1 MRKIRITLIV
11 AGVLVALVLS
21 AWLVLSL
28 SLPKTRGT
36 TTIAGLDGQ
45 VEIVRDA
52 AGVPHIFASTD
63 HDAFFA
69 QGYVHAQDRMFQM
82 EFQRRTGA
90 GRLSEML
97 GKATLDTDKFL
108 RTVGFYR
115 AARSAFDALNPQT
128 KAALEAY
135 TAGINAWLAEN
146 QMLPLEFVIL
156 GVQPEPWTVY
166 DSLVWSKMMMW
177 DLGGNWDAE
186 LLRARLLLAVGAK
199 RAAALLPGYPP
210 NAPAILAALDD
221 SAASALLR
229 LDDNLQS
236 MLHLGGINAGSNSW
250 VVAGS
255 RTASGKPMLA
265 NDPHL
270 GSQIPAIWYLVELQG
285 DKLHVTGASLPG
297 MPGVIIGHND
307 NIAWGLTNLGPDVQ
321 DLYIERLN
329 PDNPNQY
336 EVDGKFVDLTVV
348 EEVIR
353 IKDVDEPLQYA
364 ARSTRHGPL
373 ISDVVGSAG
382 QPLALRWT
390 ALDAADTTL
399 NAFLGAAYA
408 GTWDQFRTALK
419 DYVAPGQNIVFAD
432 NLGNIGYFGPGRI
445 PIRAQGDGSVPV
457 PGWNS
462 EYEWTGYIP
471 FEDLP
476 QAYNPAAG
484 FIVTAN
490 NRVVGDDYPYF
501 IANDWAPPYR
511 AQRITEL
518 LLQLAGDSDKLTMD
532 DMARIQGDQRSVQA
546 RELLPFLQAVQPEL
560 PREEQALAQLKAWD
574 GTLAVDSVPATIY
587 QAWFYQIGRVLF
599 EDELRGDLYEQ
610 FAKRKHPVYLATV
623 LGDPRS
629 TWCDNVLSVPR
640 EDCAAAA
647 HEALE
652 RALDQLEELAGSNMS
667 NWQWGALHSTQFPH
681 KPFSEVALL
690 KPLFHRQIANGGD
703 SYTINEAGYSFTK
716 PFLQNHLAS
725 YRQLIDMAGPTAD
738 RFMNTTGQSG
748 NVLSAHYADLIPR
761 HQAVEYVPMTF
772 GRADAQGAV
781 LVLTPRSE

>member
-1 MRKIRITLIV
+1 MRKIRIALIV
-11 AGVLVALVLS
+11 AGVLVALLLS

-52 AGVPHIFASTD
+52 AGIPHIFASTD

-115 AARSAFDALNPQT
+115 AARSAFDALNPQS

-135 TAGINAWLAEN
+135 TAGVNAWLAEN

-177 DLGGNWDAE
+177 DLGGNWDSE
-186 LLRARLLLAVGAK
+186 LLRARLFPAVGAK

-210 NAPAILAALDD
+210 NAPDILAALDD
-221 SAASALLR
+221 GTASALLR
-229 LDDNLQS
+229 LDDGLQS

-297 MPGVIIGHND
+297 IPGVIIGHND

-336 EVDGKFVDLTVV
+336 EVDGKFVDLTIV

-353 IKDVDEPLQYA
+353 VKDVDEPLQYA

-390 ALDAADTTL
+390 ALDPADTTL

-408 GTWDQFRTALK
+408 GTWGQFRAALK
-419 DYVAPGQNIVFAD
+419 DFVAPSQNMVFAD
-432 NLGNIGYFGPGRI
+432 SLGNIGYFGPGRM

-457 PGWNS
+457 PGWDS
-462 EYEWTGYIP
+462 KYEWTGYIP
-471 FEDLP
+471 FDDLP
-476 QAYNPAAG
+476 QSYNPAAG

-518 LLQLAGDSDKLTMD
+518 LQQLAGDSDKLTMD
-532 DMARIQGDQRSVQA
+532 DMARIQGDQRSAQA

-629 TWCDNVLSVPR
+629 TWCDNVLSAPR

-652 RALDQLEELAGSNMS
+652 RALDQLEKLAGSNMS
-667 NWQWGALHSTQFPH
+667 NWQWGQLHQTQFPH

-703 SYTINEAGYSFTK
+703 SYTINEAGYPFTT

-725 YRQLIDMAGPTAD
+725 YRQLIDMADPTAD
-738 RFMNTTGQSG
+738 RFINTTGQSG
-748 NVLSAHYADLIPR
+748 NVLSAHYADLIAR
-761 HQAVEYVPMTF
+761 HQAVEYLSMTF
-772 GRADAQGAV
+772 GRADAKGAV
-781 LVLTPRSE
+781 LVLMPRNE

>member
-1 MRKIRITLIV
+1 MRKVRIALIS
-11 AGVLVALVLS
+11 AGVLVALALS

-36 TTIAGLDGQ
+36 TTITGLDGQ

-115 AARSAFDALNPQT
+115 AARSAFDALNPQS

-146 QMLPLEFVIL
+146 QMLPLEFEIL

-186 LLRARLLLAVGAK
+186 LLRARLLPAVGAK

-221 SAASALLR
+221 STSSALLR
-229 LDDNLQS
+229 LDDGLQS
-236 MLHLGGINAGSNSW
+236 MLHLGSINAGSNSW

-297 MPGVIIGHND
+297 IPGVIIGHND

-321 DLYIERLN
+321 DLFIERLN

-336 EVDGKFVDLTVV
+336 EVDGKFVDLTIV

-353 IKDVDEPLQYA
+353 VKDVDEPLQYA

-390 ALDAADTTL
+390 ALDPADTTL

-408 GTWDQFRTALK
+408 STWDQFRAALK
-419 DYVAPGQNIVFAD
+419 DFVAPSQNIVFAD

-457 PGWNS
+457 PGWDS
-462 EYEWTGYIP
+462 KYEWTGYIP
-471 FEDLP
+471 FDDLP
-476 QAYNPAAG
+476 QRYNPAAG

-518 LLQLAGDSDKLTMD
+518 LLQLSGDGDKLTID
-532 DMARIQGDQRSVQA
+532 DMARIQGDQRSAQA

-560 PREEQALAQLKAWD
+560 PREEQALAQLQAWD

-640 EDCAAAA
+640 EDCAAAE

-667 NWQWGALHSTQFPH
+667 NWQWGQLHQTQFPH

-703 SYTINEAGYSFTK
+703 SFTVNEAGYSFNK

-725 YRQLIDMAGPTAD
+725 YRQLIDLADPAAD
-738 RFMNTTGQSG
+738 RFINTTGQSG
-748 NVLSAHYADLIPR
+748 NVLSAHYADLIAR
-761 HQAVEYVPMTF
+761 HQAVEYLPMTF
-772 GRADAQGAV
+772 GRAAAQGAV

>member
-1 MRKIRITLIV
+1 MRKLRIALIV
-11 AGVLVALVLS
+11 VGVFVALLLS

-45 VEIVRDA
+45 VEVVRDA
-52 AGVPHIFASTD
+52 AGIPHIFASTD

-115 AARSAFDALNPQT
+115 AARSAFDALNPQS
-128 KAALEAY
+128 KAVLEAY
-135 TAGINAWLAEN
+135 TAGINAWLGEN

-177 DLGGNWDAE
+177 DLGGNWDSE
-186 LLRARLLLAVGAK
+186 LLRARLLPAVGAK
-199 RAAALLPGYPP
+199 RAAALLPGYPQ
-210 NAPAILAALDD
+210 NAPAILAGLDD

-229 LDDNLQS
+229 LDDSLQS

-297 MPGVIIGHND
+297 IPGVIIGHNND
-307 NIAWGLTNLGPDVQ
+307 IAWGLTNLGPDVQ

-336 EVDGKFVDLTVV
+336 EVDGKFVDLTIV
-348 EEVIR
+348 EEIIR
-353 IKDVDEPLQYA
+353 VKDVEEPLQYA

-390 ALDAADTTL
+390 ALDAGDTTL
-399 NAFLGAAYA
+399 NAFIGAAYA
-408 GTWDQFRTALK
+408 GNWDQFRTALK
-419 DYVAPGQNIVFAD
+419 DFVAPSQNMVFAD
-432 NLGNIGYFGPGRI
+432 NLGNIGYIGPGRI

-457 PGWNS
+457 PGWDS
-462 EYEWTGYIP
+462 QYEWTGYIP
-471 FEDLP
+471 FDKLP
-476 QAYNPAAG
+476 QAFNPAAG
-484 FIVTAN
+484 YIVTAN

-501 IANDWAPPYR
+501 ITNDWAPPYR

-518 LLQLAGDSDKLTMD
+518 LLQLAGDSDKLTLA
-532 DMARIQGDQRSVQA
+532 DMARIQGDQRSAQA
-546 RELLPFLQAVQPEL
+546 RELLPFLQAVQPEE

-574 GTLAVDSVPATIY
+574 GTLAQDSVPATIY
-587 QAWFYQIGRVLF
+587 EAWFYQIGRVLF
-599 EDELRGDLYEQ
+599 EDELHGDLYEQ
-610 FAKRKHPVYLATV
+610 FAKRKHPVYLAAV
-623 LGDPRS
+623 LGDARS
-629 TWCDNVLSVPR
+629 NWCDDVLSVPR

-647 HEALE
+647 HTALE
-652 RALDQLEELAGSNMS
+652 RALDQLEKLAGSNMN
-667 NWQWGALHSTQFPH
+667 NWQWGQLHKTQFPH
-681 KPFSEVALL
+681 KPFSEVAVL

-703 SYTINEAGYSFTK
+703 SYTVNEAGYPFTS

-725 YRQLIDMAGPTAD
+725 YRQLIDMADPNAD
-738 RFMNTTGQSG
+738 RFINTTGQSG
-748 NVLSAHYADLIPR
+748 NVLSAHYADLISR
-761 HQAVEYVPMTF
+761 HQAVEYLPMTF
-772 GRADAQGAV
+772 GRAQVQGAV
-781 LVLTPRSE
+781 LVLVPRSK

>member
-1 MRKIRITLIV
+1 M
-11 AGVLVALVLS
+11 
-21 AWLVLSL
+21 
-28 SLPKTRGT
+28 
-36 TTIAGLDGQ
+36 
-45 VEIVRDA
+45 
-52 AGVPHIFASTD
+52 
-63 HDAFFA
+63 
-69 QGYVHAQDRMFQM
+69 
-82 EFQRRTGA
+82 
-90 GRLSEML
+90 
-97 GKATLDTDKFL
+97 
-108 RTVGFYR
+108 
-115 AARSAFDALNPQT
+115 
-128 KAALEAY
+128 
-135 TAGINAWLAEN
+135 
-146 QMLPLEFVIL
+146 
-156 GVQPEPWTVY
+156 
-166 DSLVWSKMMMW
+166 
-177 DLGGNWDAE
+177 
-186 LLRARLLLAVGAK
+186 
-199 RAAALLPGYPP
+199 
-210 NAPAILAALDD
+210 
-221 SAASALLR
+221 
-229 LDDNLQS
+229 
-236 MLHLGGINAGSNSW
+236 
-250 VVAGS
+250 
-255 RTASGKPMLA
+255 
-265 NDPHL
+265 
-270 GSQIPAIWYLVELQG
+270 
-285 DKLHVTGASLPG
+285 
-297 MPGVIIGHND
+297 
-307 NIAWGLTNLGPDVQ
+307 
-321 DLYIERLN
+321 
-329 PDNPNQY
+329 
-336 EVDGKFVDLTVV
+336 DLTVV

-419 DYVAPGQNIVFAD
+419 DFVAPGQNIVFAD

-457 PGWNS
+457 PGWDS
-462 EYEWTGYIP
+462 KYEWTGYIP

-560 PREEQALAQLKAWD
+560 PQEEQALAQLKAWD

-647 HEALE
+647 HEALV

-716 PFLQNHLAS
+716 PFLQS
-725 YRQLIDMAGPTAD
+725 
-738 RFMNTTGQSG
+738 RFHQSATSTS
-748 NVLSAHYADLIPR
+748 LCI
-761 HQAVEYVPMTF
+761 
-772 GRADAQGAV
+772 
-781 LVLTPRSE
+781 